1 MVVMSMLMVVN
12 KNMMSRFANGVD
24 EVVDEDD
31 NGGHHHRHHHRH
43 YRPHAILNQA
53 LKMEIR
59 RP

>member
-1 MVVMSMLMVVN
+1 MVVN
-12 KNMMSRFANGVD
+12 KNMMSRFANDVD